1 MNKDT
6 KYLIEEIR
14 DIAKFNENHA
24 MCAFKLGLIK
34 GLCDGYLEFHKE
46 TDDVVKTDNQSKV
59 TYYKSEEVVHTTSK
73 PITFEEFCQQ
83 EIEKNNN
90 NDNWLNDI
98 LDRRG
103 NHMNLNFEISSR
115 WGNPSNKKMIIKLL
129 NQKKICNMNDLMTIF
144 DDPINLNTLRYMQ
157 SANKENQK
165 KLNNIFPLFEL
176 SDSDRKQIASLY
188 LTANDY
194 PEKENSYGV
203 LSDIYFRSFLTPDD
217 TSSAYSKRYL
227 NAFLRNGITNV
238 NQLYFFLKKNG
249 INAVKSLKGVGH
261 ISENIMMMNTKIKE
275 EK

>member
-1 MNKDT
+1 MPIWHKGEKMDKDT

-34 GLCDGYLEFHKE
+34 GLCDGYIEFHKDQVE
-46 TDDVVKTDNQSKV
+46 IPVENEDKK
-59 TYYKSEEVVHTTSK
+59 
-73 PITFEEFCQQ
+73 ITFEEYCQQ
-83 EIEKNNN
+83 ETDK

-165 KLNNIFPLFEL
+165 NLNKIFPLFEL

-188 LTANDY
+188 MTANDY
-194 PEKENSYGV
+194 PEKGNSYGV
-203 LSDIYFRSFLTPDD
+203 LSDIYFRHFLTPDD
-217 TSSAYSKRYL
+217 ISSAYSKRYL
-227 NAFLRNGITNV
+227 NAFIRNGITNV
-238 NQLYFFLKKNG
+238 NQLHFFLKNNG